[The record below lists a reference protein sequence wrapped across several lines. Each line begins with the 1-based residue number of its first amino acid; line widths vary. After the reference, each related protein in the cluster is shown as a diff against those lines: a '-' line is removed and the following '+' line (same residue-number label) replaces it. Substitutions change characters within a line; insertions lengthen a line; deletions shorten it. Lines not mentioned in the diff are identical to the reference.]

1 MDEVEYHEDTLIDKS
16 DDEYDEDQFDG
27 EEHPCRVAVEADKIW
42 LNHTQM
48 SGQVDKLFTAMAKAQ
63 GEMGHAAKTEE
74 NEFYGSKYADL
85 AACFEAVRQP
95 MFMNGLCIIQSPAGG
110 IGREA
115 TEESDY
121 DSFPAT
127 VCLDTVIGHVS
138 GQWISSSLTMRLVR
152 DDPHG
157 VGSAITYARRYA
169 LTSMLGVAQAD
180 DDGNAATIPAE
191 APAKKKPAKK
201 KAAKKK
207 DKPPIPSPFLMILNR
222 TLKEVGCSNK
232 EEADLVCAWLF
243 DDHSLTVDMC
253 RDSETSSQAF
263 SARVDEVVATGIS
276 LDEFLTRAAVW
287 RDGTQEEATT

>member
-1 MDEVEYHEDTLIDKS
+1 MDAEVEYHEDTLMQKS
-16 DDEYDEDQFDG
+16 DDEYDEDQFAG
-27 EEHPCRVAVEADKIW
+27 RVAIEADKIW

-63 GEMGHAAKTEE
+63 GEMGHASKTEE

-95 MFMNGLCIIQSPAGG
+95 MFMNGLCIIQSPAAG
-110 IGREA
+110 IGRA
-115 TEESDY
+115 DTENDSDY
-121 DSFPAT
+121 DGFPAT

-180 DDGNAATIPAE
+180 DDGNAATMPEE

-201 KAAKKK
+201 KPAKKK
-207 DKPPIPSPFLMILNR
+207 APDNAETQLDRLNNV
-222 TLKEVGCSNK
+222 LKEVGCSNK

-253 RDSETSSQAF
+253 RENETSSQAF
-263 SARVDEVVATGIS
+263 SARVDEVVATGFS

>member
-16 DDEYDEDQFDG
+16 DDEYDEDQFAG
-27 EEHPCRVAVEADKIW
+27 RVAIEADKIW

-63 GEMGHAAKTEE
+63 GEMGHASKTEE

-115 TEESDY
+115 KEESDY

-207 DKPPIPSPFLMILNR
+207 AVGKVGTQLDRLNEQL
-222 TLKEVGCSNK
+222 TEVGCSNK
-232 EEADLVCAWLF
+232 GEANLVCAWLF

-253 RDSETSSQAF
+253 RENETSSQAF
-263 SARVDEVVATGIS
+263 TARVDEVVATGIS